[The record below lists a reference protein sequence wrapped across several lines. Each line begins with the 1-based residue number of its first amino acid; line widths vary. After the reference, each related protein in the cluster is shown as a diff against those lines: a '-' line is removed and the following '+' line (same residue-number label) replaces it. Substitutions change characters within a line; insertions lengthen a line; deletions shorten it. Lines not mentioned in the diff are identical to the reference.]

1 MSTPHILN
9 CIAYSIVRC
18 LDMLS
23 NRMVQSTIWKISI
36 TSELHT
42 IFIVSFTSL
51 KATEIKVW
59 KLRNMW
65 NCLSWRAATSL
76 LLIRRKI
83 FLIPTLRFGLTI
95 FEKLLNVRPLLNKF
109 ITQNTYQNIQ
119 FKHAFSNPNFPKPRG

>member
-1 MSTPHILN
+1 MSTLHILN

-51 KATEIKVW
+51 KATEIKV
-59 KLRNMW
+59 
-65 NCLSWRAATSL
+65 
-76 LLIRRKI
+76 
-83 FLIPTLRFGLTI
+83 
-95 FEKLLNVRPLLNKF
+95 
-109 ITQNTYQNIQ
+109 
-119 FKHAFSNPNFPKPRG
+119 